1 MTTFDDYI
9 IDLYKKGKITE
20 ETALAYA
27 SHKAVVGR
35 GLDSVKSKRGEATTD
50 IEDLEI
56 DNDYEKT
63 AEEG

>member
-9 IDLYKKGKITE
+9 IDLYEKGKINE

-27 SHKAVVGR
+27 SRKAVVGR
-35 GLDSVKSKRGEATTD
+35 GVDSVKSKRGEATTD

-56 DNDYEKT
+56 DDGYEKN
-63 AEEG
+63 A